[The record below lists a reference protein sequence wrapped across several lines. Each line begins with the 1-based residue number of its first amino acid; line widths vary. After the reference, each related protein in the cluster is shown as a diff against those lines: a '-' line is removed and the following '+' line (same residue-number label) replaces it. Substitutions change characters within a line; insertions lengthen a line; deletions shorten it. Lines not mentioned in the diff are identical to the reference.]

1 MNLMTATF
9 ESLNLEPFIMK
20 AIEKMG
26 FEEPTPVQVE
36 TIPLIMAGRDVMAQ
50 AQTGTGKTAA
60 FGIPLLQKITCGRM
74 PSALILV
81 PTRELGVQ
89 VAGEITRLAEFKKGV
104 SVLPIY
110 GGRSL
115 EEQYRA
121 LEKGVDIVVATPGR
135 LMDHMQRRTIDLSQV
150 QFLVLDEADRMLD
163 MGFIE
168 DIDYILSKLPK
179 KRQSMLFS
187 ATIPET
193 VRKIAGEHMHDPVRV
208 IVSEDKL
215 VLPST
220 RQIYFNIERK
230 NKIWA
235 LCRVL
240 DKYQPKAM
248 VFAQT
253 KMMVNTIE
261 RVLKSYGYPVAAL
274 HGDLTQAR
282 REKVLTD
289 FRSGKIQIL
298 VATDV
303 AARGLDIEDVT
314 HVINFDIPEDP
325 EVYVHR
331 IGRTGRA
338 GKEGVAITFITAREM
353 YLLKKIKE
361 FGVVE
366 MQEEPVPESGQ
377 KDVVRRVVDFE
388 AYSDIFGMVKFRI
401 SLGEKDHIRSIDI
414 VDILSRRLKVNEMSI
429 GNIVIHDDYT
439 EVEVHK
445 DAAAKALAG
454 LRSMDI
460 NGKKLHVDLVPVKNL

>member
-1 MNLMTATF
+1 
-9 ESLNLEPFIMK
+9 
-20 AIEKMG
+20 
-26 FEEPTPVQVE
+26 
-36 TIPLIMAGRDVMAQ
+36 
-50 AQTGTGKTAA
+50 
-60 FGIPLLQKITCGRM
+60 
-74 PSALILV
+74 
-81 PTRELGVQ
+81 
-89 VAGEITRLAEFKKGV
+89 
-104 SVLPIY
+104 
-110 GGRSL
+110 
-115 EEQYRA
+115 
-121 LEKGVDIVVATPGR
+121 
-135 LMDHMQRRTIDLSQV
+135 
-150 QFLVLDEADRMLD
+150 
-163 MGFIE
+163 
-168 DIDYILSKLPK
+168 
-179 KRQSMLFS
+179 MLFS

-193 VRKIAGEHMHDPVRV
+193 VRKIAGEHMIDPVRV
-208 IVSEDKL
+208 IISEDKL

-274 HGDLTQAR
+274 HGDLTQSR

-289 FRSGKIQIL
+289 FRAGKIQVL

-361 FGVVE
+361 FGVVGRCWKSRS
-366 MQEEPVPESGQ
+366 PNRA
-377 KDVVRRVVDFE
+377 RRTWCGG
-388 AYSDIFGMVKFRI
+388 SLTSRRTRI
-401 SLGEKDHIRSIDI
+401 SSAWSSSA
-414 VDILSRRLKVNEMSI
+414 SRWAEGPHPPR
-429 GNIVIHDDYT
+429 
-439 EVEVHK
+439 
-445 DAAAKALAG
+445 
-454 LRSMDI
+454 
-460 NGKKLHVDLVPVKNL
+460 